1 MELTALVVVVD
12 AATPLFQTS
21 LEPDLIHVYFKPPE
35 TAVLFNL
42 EHALPAMELTAL
54 VVVVDAA
61 TPLFQ
66 TSLEPDLIHV
76 YFKPPELIVDPTF
89 KHDLPE

>member
-1 MELTALVVVVD
+1 VDVGLLTATVD
-12 AATPLFQTS
+12 FQINRV
-21 LEPDLIHVYFKPPE
+21 PDFEHVYFKPPE
-35 TAVLFNL
+35 TKVLFNL

-89 KHDLPE
+89 KHGLPE

>member
-1 MELTALVVVVD
+1 VDVGLLTATVD
-12 AATPLFQTS
+12 FQTS

-35 TAVLFNL
+35 TKVLFNF
-42 EHALPAMELTAL
+42 EHAFPAMELTTF

-89 KHDLPE
+89 KQGLPE